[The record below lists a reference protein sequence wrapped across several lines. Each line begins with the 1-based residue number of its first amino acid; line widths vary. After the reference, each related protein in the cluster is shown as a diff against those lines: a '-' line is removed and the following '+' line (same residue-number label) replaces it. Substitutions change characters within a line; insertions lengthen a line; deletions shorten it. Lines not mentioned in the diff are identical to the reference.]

1 MHETLEGVVAIDGKT
16 LRRSFDTGSNRA
28 TIHMISA
35 WACEACDQKLVPGQR
50 KIDDKSNEITAI
62 PGLLTLLA
70 LKGAIMTIDAMGCQR
85 RICRQIIDQQAD
97 YVIGLKGNQGSLRDD
112 VELFPDEHPERD
124 IGGEFIEESEAVDAD
139 HGRIETR
146 RYTVCSNVEWLTD
159 RHKWPGLPGP
169 KAVIRPGTHVRS
181 QVKPKRS
188 GNYISHPLY
197 ISFFLA
203 FLLRLR
209 KWHST
214 SAITGRHWQVEN
226 CLQNCLHR
234 VLDVTFRQDDC
245 RIRTGNA
252 AANFAT
258 INHAANHPAL
268 NLLRR
273 APGKI
278 SLPQKRRSAA
288 SHDTCMET
296 VIRQ

>member
-1 MHETLEGVVAIDGKT
+1 MLA
-16 LRRSFDTGSNRA
+16 
-28 TIHMISA
+28 
-35 WACEACDQKLVPGQR
+35 
-50 KIDDKSNEITAI
+50 
-62 PGLLTLLA
+62 LLA
-70 LKGAIMTIDAMGCQR
+70 LKGAIVTIDAMGCQR

-139 HGRIETR
+139 HGRIEMR

-169 KAVIRPGTHVRS
+169 KAVIMTGYTRQITGKAETVR
-181 QVKPKRS
+181 Q
-188 GNYISHPLY
+188 LY
-197 ISFFLA
+197 ISSFLA
-203 FLLRLR
+203 SLLRLR

-273 APGKI
+273 AAGKI
-278 SLPQKRRSAA
+278 SLPQKRQSAA

-296 VIRQ
+296 VILQ